1 LVGTAVRGD
10 GFGEIALVRNV
21 PRQASVTAVTDGLV
35 YSLDKAH
42 FVQTLSG
49 HASAASAVGEVVDQH
64 LAGGPLIGD
73 ADQDGERRRDP
84 DGASG

>member
-1 LVGTAVRGD
+1 MPGD

-21 PRQASVTAVTDGLV
+21 PRQATVTAVTDALV

-49 HASAASAVGEVVDQH
+49 HASAASGRWGRWSTSTWP
-64 LAGGPLIGD
+64 AG
-73 ADQDGERRRDP
+73 R
-84 DGASG
+84 